1 MNTLDNLKDEYIK
14 EKLKQDKTISNKAN
28 HVFENFKITN
38 KEDVLNQTEENN
50 QTKKYKTINRY
61 LAYAASFLFVIMV
74 GVGTLAY
81 KQSNNNIGTQTT
93 VNPAIIKNSEVL
105 VSNEQI
111 AKETEN
117 DYFAVKLTK
126 ENAVIIQLKQKA
138 IDKYNANTT
147 TDKQYEVSGVISI
160 ISDVF
165 VGSIGSEESQYVMLL
180 LKDGTIEYVDVLS
193 NYSQYNEFNF
203 KNDGLIY
210 GYYDIVGFEQNK
222 ESQNGTTKYCVYAI
236 NKDGVK
242 EEIIIRDDNEQKV
255 KEDNEQK
262 VVENLPTFTSQD
274 GEKTFII
281 NSKPGDYIQ
290 MSGWAGAS
298 NNVYYIDNECL
309 YHLSL
314 VDGAKTKLITG
325 VDSIKFDVN
334 SEKVEVTLKTNY
346 VINKGDPYLNIKKD
360 VISIKDYYN
369 ETEYTIK
376 NEYGNA
382 DAVSTIKGRDFT
394 VLPGGSARSYVYYI
408 SGSDLYEVQLVDNF
422 PKRKIAEGIQSL
434 TNSENEKII
443 ATKGE
448 NTKVLVQINYIEYK

>member
-165 VGSIGSEESQYVMLL
+165 VGSIGSEESQYVM
-180 LKDGTIEYVDVLS
+180 
-193 NYSQYNEFNF
+193 
-203 KNDGLIY
+203 
-210 GYYDIVGFEQNK
+210 
-222 ESQNGTTKYCVYAI
+222 
-236 NKDGVK
+236 
-242 EEIIIRDDNEQKV
+242 
-255 KEDNEQK
+255 
-262 VVENLPTFTSQD
+262 
-274 GEKTFII
+274 
-281 NSKPGDYIQ
+281 
-290 MSGWAGAS
+290 
-298 NNVYYIDNECL
+298 
-309 YHLSL
+309 
-314 VDGAKTKLITG
+314 
-325 VDSIKFDVN
+325 
-334 SEKVEVTLKTNY
+334 
-346 VINKGDPYLNIKKD
+346 
-360 VISIKDYYN
+360 
-369 ETEYTIK
+369 
-376 NEYGNA
+376 
-382 DAVSTIKGRDFT
+382 
-394 VLPGGSARSYVYYI
+394 
-408 SGSDLYEVQLVDNF
+408 
-422 PKRKIAEGIQSL
+422 
-434 TNSENEKII
+434 
-443 ATKGE
+443 
-448 NTKVLVQINYIEYK
+448 